1 MWWKLILKRT
11 FLGVA
16 WGCIVYVVLLYLNE
30 TIVHWGDYLNPSVGL
45 ELYPTILI
53 ISSLVFFLSSLIYEV
68 KKIALLLKVFINMFI
83 GTTFFCVVSYFSGLM
98 PKYDDKV
105 IFTFVFTAIAVG
117 LVAWLVT
124 YLILRLNAQ
133 RINKKIKE
141 KQRDDDL

>member
-30 TIVHWGDYLNPSVGL
+30 TMVHWGDYLNPSVGL